1 MGPFPKFALPPWIW
15 RSCETLDLNLPS
27 PTPFLPLCFPRPPF
41 AFQGLSSSHLFAQL
55 SAGGLLPI
63 SVFTNHPSTHLTK
76 RERFPIAPNS
86 SSSSELVSDS
96 ESGGSVRSRRW
107 LLGPF
112 LGFFLRLSPARPIS
126 ALSSLRFFIFLCGV
140 SGAPTPELPG
150 SYPTP
155 NSLAVLELPS
165 RVGNPGPEPPD
176 HSHPEVG
183 LTRSTG
189 GWRMDPRG
197 NWTQMDGG
205 KLHRDGQETGG
216 QMDKFLE
223 QLLPAKRKLKQN
235 NPLGQEQDS

>member
-1 MGPFPKFALPPWIW
+1 M
-15 RSCETLDLNLPS
+15 
-27 PTPFLPLCFPRPPF
+27 
-41 AFQGLSSSHLFAQL
+41 
-55 SAGGLLPI
+55 SA
-63 SVFTNHPSTHLTK
+63 FTNHPSTHLTK

-155 NSLAVLELPS
+155 KSLTALELPS

-176 HSHPEVG
+176 HSHPQVG

-189 GWRMDPRG
+189 GWRMEPRR
-197 NWTQMDGG
+197 NWTQMNWGG
-205 KLHRDGQETGG
+205 GYIE
-216 QMDKFLE
+216 M
-223 QLLPAKRKLKQN
+223 AKELVVKWIN
-235 NPLGQEQDS
+235 S